1 MIADHTRAVVY
12 LLSDGVVPSNVS
24 RGYVARRLLRR
35 VVLKGRLL
43 GLRKPFVGAVAE
55 SVVQLSQACD
65 PAVEGNR
72 GRLLEEISREEE
84 RFTATIA
91 AGTWIPNKY
100 TKHTHKKTFLCDPAV
115 NLSNSPEL

>member
-12 LLSDGVVPSNVS
+12 LLSDGVVPSNIA

-43 GLRKPFVGAVAE
+43 GIRKPFVAQVADAAV
-55 SVVQLSQACD
+55 SLSHGCD
-65 PAVEGNR
+65 PGVEKNR
-72 GRLLEEISREEE
+72 ARLLEEITREEE

-91 AGTWIPNKY
+91 AGAWIPNK
-100 TKHTHKKTFLCDPAV
+100 CAW
-115 NLSNSPEL
+115 